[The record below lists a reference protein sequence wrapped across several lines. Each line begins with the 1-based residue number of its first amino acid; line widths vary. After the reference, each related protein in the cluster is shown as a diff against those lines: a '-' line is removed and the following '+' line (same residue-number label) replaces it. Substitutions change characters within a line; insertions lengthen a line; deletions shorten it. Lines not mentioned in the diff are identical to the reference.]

1 MAAPLTDVR
10 QADERRAAILVVDD
24 RPEQRF
30 SLSVVLSELGDVV
43 EASSGREALRWLLRR
58 DFAVVLLDVNMP
70 GMDGFE
76 TAALIRQRRMSQH
89 IPIIFVTAY
98 GDDTHA
104 AQGYSLGAV
113 DFILSPVNPQIL
125 RAKVSVFLELFRKS
139 EEANRSAA
147 SLQRYASQ
155 LRRLAEAAI
164 AIHTAS
170 SLDDLLKIAADSA
183 LSTLG
188 AKQVAI
194 HIDAPLMLSE
204 PDPSGSPRRARH
216 ALQRPERTAL
226 ETLGR
231 SALVHAAPRVVRLSR
246 EQLDGHPQWGGLG
259 RVADEGEV
267 PLHGWLAA
275 PLSSRQGRAM
285 GWIQL
290 SEKQAG
296 DFTAEDEV
304 LVIQLAQMVSIAAE
318 NTLFNEIQEASRLKD
333 QFLATLSHEL
343 RTPLQSILMWA
354 ATLRGKTIEK
364 ATLRRGLEVI
374 ERNAHA
380 QTQLIEDLLDVS
392 RIISGN
398 LVLEK
403 GTVELRRV
411 IETAVEDAQAPAREK
426 GVEIDV
432 QVQAP
437 ALVVGDPHRLRQIL
451 GNLLSNAIKFTPT
464 GGKISVQL
472 GLASTGTLA
481 QIAVRDTGKGIAHE
495 FLPHLFERFRQA
507 DSSST
512 RSHRGL
518 GIGLAIVRHLVQ
530 LHGGTVQAESDGEGQ
545 GATFLVRLPV
555 ATSEQIVELGMEP
568 AEESESP
575 ARLEGVRVLLV
586 EDEPD
591 SRDCIAHTLAQ
602 FGAEV
607 TVVGSAAEAF
617 AALEASQPDVLV
629 SDLAMPG
636 EDGFSL
642 IRRIRARPAEQGGRV
657 PAAALSAFA
666 RAEERA
672 RAMMAGFDLHL
683 AKPVDALQL
692 ASAVLD
698 LAARPSA

>member
-1 MAAPLTDVR
+1 MAAPLSEVR
-10 QADERRAAILVVDD
+10 HADERRAAILVVDD

-76 TAALIRQRRMSQH
+76 TAALIRQRRTSQH

-147 SLQRYASQ
+147 SLQRYAGQ

-170 SLDDLLKIAADSA
+170 CLDDLLKIAADSA

-204 PDPSGSPRRARH
+204 PEPSGSLRGARH
-216 ALQRPERTAL
+216 AVQRPEGTAL

-231 SALVHAAPRVVRLSR
+231 RALVHATPGVVRLSR

-259 RVADEGEV
+259 RVAGEGEL

-296 DFTAEDEV
+296 DFTTEDEV

-364 ATLRRGLEVI
+364 TTLRRGLEVI

-426 GVEIDV
+426 GLEIDV
-432 QVQAP
+432 YVQAP

-451 GNLLSNAIKFTPT
+451 GNLLSNAIKFTPA

-472 GLASTGTLA
+472 GLVGSGLA
-481 QIAVRDTGKGIAHE
+481 QIAVRDTGKGIASE

-568 AEESESP
+568 VEEAESP

>member
-1 MAAPLTDVR
+1 VAAPVGGAGNGD
-10 QADERRAAILVVDD
+10 AAERRAAILVVDD

-30 SLSVVLSELGDVV
+30 SLSVVLSELGEVV
-43 EASSGREALRWLLRR
+43 EASSGREALRCLLRR

-76 TAALIRQRRMSQH
+76 TAALIRQRRTSQH
-89 IPIIFVTAY
+89 VPIIFVTAY

-113 DFILSPVNPQIL
+113 DFIVSPVNPHIL
-125 RAKVSVFLELFRKS
+125 RAKVAVFLELFRKS
-139 EEANRSAA
+139 EEASRSTA
-147 SLQRYASQ
+147 SLQRYAGQ
-155 LRRLAEAAI
+155 LRRLADAAI
-164 AIHTAS
+164 AIHTAG

-188 AKQVAI
+188 ALQVAI
-194 HIDAPLMLSE
+194 HIDAPLLLAD
-204 PDPSGSPRRARH
+204 PDPIGGLRGARH
-216 ALQRPERTAL
+216 AIRRPEGTAL
-226 ETLGR
+226 EALGR
-231 SALVHAAPRVVRLSR
+231 RALAHAAPRAVRLSR
-246 EQLDGHPQWGGLG
+246 EELDGHPHWSAVGRSGGELAL
-259 RVADEGEV
+259 R
-267 PLHGWLAA
+267 GWLAA

-290 SEKQAG
+290 SDKQVG

-304 LVIQLAQMVSIAAE
+304 LIIQLAQMTSIAAE
-318 NTLFNEIQEASRLKD
+318 NTLFNEVQEASRLKD

-354 ATLRGKTIEK
+354 ATLRSKTVEK
-364 ATLRRGLEVI
+364 AVMRRGLEVI

-403 GTVELRRV
+403 GSVDLRRV
-411 IETAVEDAQAPAREK
+411 IEVAVEDAQGPAREK
-426 GVEIDV
+426 GLEIVVE
-432 QVQAP
+432 AP
-437 ALVVGDPHRLRQIL
+437 ELALVVGDPHRLRQVV
-451 GNLLSNAIKFTPT
+451 GNLLSNAVKFTPP
-464 GGKISVQL
+464 GGQVAVRL
-472 GLASTGTLA
+472 GADPHVA
-481 QIAVRDTGKGIAHE
+481 QVSVRDTGKGIAPD

-507 DSSST
+507 DSTST

-530 LHGGTVQAESDGEGQ
+530 LHGGTVHAESDGEGK
-545 GATFLVRLPV
+545 GATFLLRFPV
-555 ATSEQIVELGMEP
+555 ATPDQLVGLRDGPPEVE
-568 AEESESP
+568 AQP

-586 EDEPD
+586 EDELD
-591 SRDCIAHTLAQ
+591 SRDCIAHTLGQ
-602 FGAEV
+602 YGAEV
-607 TVVGSAAEAF
+607 IAVGSAAEAF
-617 AALEASQPDVLV
+617 AAIDANPPDVLI
-629 SDLAMPG
+629 SDLAMPD

-642 IRRIRARPAEQGGRV
+642 IRRVRALPPDRGGRV
-657 PAAALSAFA
+657 PATALSAYA

-672 RAMMAGFDLHL
+672 RAMLAGFDLHL
-683 AKPVDALQL
+683 AKPVDAAQL

-698 LAARPSA
+698 LAARTRGR